1 MDWQRKDLENVW
13 HPFTQMKTSLPPVA
27 IQRAEGVWLYDENGK
42 GYIDAI
48 SSWWVNIH
56 GHSHPYIAQRIHEQ
70 FQQLEHVIFAGF
82 THPPAVELAERLLEI
97 LPNNQ
102 GKVFYSDNGSTAVE
116 VGLKM
121 AVQYWYNVDQPTH
134 KILAF
139 TNSYHGDTF
148 GSMSVSSRDAFNRP
162 FHQMLFEVDYIDP
175 PIPGNE
181 AESLNQL
188 KQALQKEDYAGFVFE
203 PLVQGVGGMIM
214 HDAQALEPLI
224 KTCQQHSVFT
234 IADEVMV
241 GFGRTGKIFACDHLK
256 HKPDI
261 ISLSKGL
268 TGGAMAMGITTCT
281 DEIYHAFYAEDKMKT
296 FFHGHSF
303 TANPLACTAALAS
316 LDLLQSF
323 ETRTSIDRITKKHHE
338 FSKKLQDHEIIKEV
352 RQHGTILA
360 LEMDGQNG
368 SSYFSNISDELH
380 RYFMVK
386 GILLRPLGNILYLMP
401 PYVITNEQ
409 LDSIYKAITDY
420 LDDELM

>member
-1 MDWQRKDLENVW
+1 MNLVERDKQAIW
-13 HPFTQMKTSLPPVA
+13 HPFTQMKTGSPPVA

-56 GHSHPYIAQRIHEQ
+56 GHSHPYIAQRVYEQ

-82 THPPAVELAERLLEI
+82 THPPAVDLAEQLLEI

-121 AVQYWYNVDQPTH
+121 AVQYWYNVDQPKH

-139 TNSYHGDTF
+139 THSYHGDTF
-148 GSMSVSSRDAFNRP
+148 GSMSVSSRDAFNKP

-175 PIPGNE
+175 PTPGNE

-188 KQALQKEDYAGFVFE
+188 NKALEQEDYAGFVFE

-214 HDAQALEPLI
+214 HDAQALNPLI
-224 KTCQQHSVFT
+224 KTCQEHNVLT

-241 GFGRTGKIFACDHLK
+241 GFGRTGKIFASDHLK
-256 HKPDI
+256 HNPDI

-281 DEIYHAFYAEDKMKT
+281 NEIYQAFYSEDKMKT

-323 ETRTSIDRITKKHHE
+323 ETRTAIDRITKKHLD
-338 FSKKLQDHEIIKEV
+338 FKPKLQDYEIIKDL
-352 RQHGTILA
+352 RQQGTILA
-360 LEMDGQNG
+360 IELEDSNG
-368 SSYFSNISDELH
+368 SYFSNISNEMY
-380 RYFMVK
+380 RYFMLN
-386 GILLRPLGNILYLMP
+386 GILLRPLGNVLYIMP
-401 PYVITNEQ
+401 PYVITDEQ
-409 LDSIYKAITDY
+409 LDAVYNTIINY
-420 LDDELM
+420 LDDLQG